1 MIDTIPFL
9 FKARK
14 KKNSTQTLKI
24 QQTSQQNKN
33 SQCAKLS

>member
-9 FKARK
+9 FKAG